1 MREEFDVRMTASALY
16 DYNMYQTYSS
26 VAGIVATVFGALL
39 LIVYA
44 ATRQPAFAFGGVVVI
59 LYSPFALYFNAKKQ
73 VKLNP
78 TFRNSIHY
86 TLDDE
91 GVTVSQGDEELTV
104 AWENM
109 LKARS
114 TEQSIFLYT
123 SKNSAW
129 IFPKKDLGEKKYDII
144 ELISTHMPP
153 SKVNIKQ

>member
-1 MREEFDVRMTASALY
+1 MREEFDVQMTASALY

-26 VAGIVATVFGALL
+26 VAGIVATVFGGLL

-78 TFRNSIHY
+78 TFRNPIHY

-123 SKNSAW
+123 
-129 IFPKKDLGEKKYDII
+129 
-144 ELISTHMPP
+144 
-153 SKVNIKQ
+153 